1 LPEELEELVL
11 KACLKGVFVMVKM
24 LFERRRQGA
33 YKSMKVV
40 TLVFAYGI
48 SLDEVAEGWSRCVA
62 EGQKLG
68 IVVSRREGEYPG
80 SE

>member
-1 LPEELEELVL
+1 V
-11 KACLKGVFVMVKM
+11 VKV
-24 LFERRRQGA
+24 LFERSQQGA
-33 YKSMKVV
+33 LKSMEVI

-48 SLDEVAEGWSRCVA
+48 SLDEVAEEGSRCVA

-68 IVVSRREGEYPG
+68 IVVSRHEGEYPG

>member
-1 LPEELEELVL
+1 L
-11 KACLKGVFVMVKM
+11 KSVK
-24 LFERRRQGA
+24 
-33 YKSMKVV
+33 VI

-48 SLDEVAEGWSRCVA
+48 SLDEVAEEWLRCVVK
-62 EGQKLG
+62 GQKLG

>member
-11 KACLKGVFVMVKM
+11 KACLKDVFVVVKM

-33 YKSMKVV
+33 YKSMKVA
-40 TLVFAYGI
+40 TLAFAYGI
-48 SLDEVAEGWSRCVA
+48 SLDEATEEWSRCVA

-68 IVVSRREGEYPG
+68 TVVSK
-80 SE
+80 